1 MLNGGTW
8 FHALDGAS
16 RAIIWTIV
24 KQVRVR
30 LIPWLY

>member
-1 MLNGGTW
+1 MLNGCTW
-8 FHALDGAS
+8 FHFLDVAS
-16 RAIIWTIV
+16 RTIIWTIV

>member
-8 FHALDGAS
+8 FHSLDVAS